1 MRLVDGALAIQGD
14 LPASATTLVEVPLEA
29 GDSRGTALPRL
40 SSLEMVRDR
49 QLAVLR
55 DLTDPAITIGGDCG
69 VELAA
74 VEHALS
80 RDPDVAVLWFDA
92 HPDLH
97 TASSSTSGA
106 FTGMVLRALLGEGE
120 LAPVVPLD
128 PARVILIGTRSVD
141 DAEAAYLEGSGLEGS
156 GIASLGL
163 TSPDELVAAVA
174 ATGATSIY
182 IHIDVD
188 VLDPAEFA
196 SKGDPVPFGLS
207 VVELLALITA
217 ARAAYPLVGAGITE
231 FAPSSPEAANDD
243 LPTLLRVIGALTR

>member
-14 LPASATTLVEVPLEA
+14 LPASATTLIDVPLEA

-55 DLTDPAITIGGDCG
+55 ELTSPAITIGGDCG

-74 VEHALS
+74 VEHAMLRS
-80 RDPDVAVLWFDA
+80 PDVAVLWFDA

-97 TASSSTSGA
+97 TASSSASGA
-106 FTGMVLRALLGEGE
+106 FTGMVLRALLGDGE
-120 LAPVVPLD
+120 LAPAVPLD
-128 PARVILIGTRSVD
+128 PSRVILVGTRSVD
-141 DAEAAYLEGSGLEGS
+141 DAEAEYLASS
-156 GIASLGL
+156 GITSVGL
-163 TSPDELVAAVA
+163 ADAAQLVAAVA

-188 VLDPAEFA
+188 ALDPAEFA
-196 SKGDPVPFGLS
+196 SKGDPVPFGFT
-207 VVELLALITA
+207 VAELVALITA
-217 ARAAYPLVGAGITE
+217 VRESFELVGAGITE
-231 FAPSSPEAANDD
+231 FAPSSPETANDD
-243 LPTLLRVIGALTR
+243 LPTILRIIGALTR